1 VPAAP
6 RVDFLVSF
14 SFQAGKRE
22 YRRDLVVPAPRGT
35 SPAALIKQARKEL
48 PKGAADL
55 ERFLRKRNATI
66 YEGPETTRKKTELR

>member
-1 VPAAP
+1 
-6 RVDFLVSF
+6 VSF

-35 SPAALIKQARKEL
+35 SPAALIKQARHEL
-48 PKGAADL
+48 PKGAKDL
-55 ERFLRKRNATI
+55 ERFLQQRNATI